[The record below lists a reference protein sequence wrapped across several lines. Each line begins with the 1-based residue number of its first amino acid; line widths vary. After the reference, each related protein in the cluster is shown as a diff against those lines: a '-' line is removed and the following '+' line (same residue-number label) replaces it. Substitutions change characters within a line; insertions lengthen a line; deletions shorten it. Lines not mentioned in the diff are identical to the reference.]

1 MIELPLFND
10 EEWYLQQVKKCIV
23 DNRIKDKNKIT
34 TQYNEKI
41 NKIIST
47 LEEIICDDDFSCD
60 NSRYNLFEKLILSPF
75 KDLKHIQQKIFANI
89 DAIFYN
95 VEIDFEGNEKRN
107 LKEKWKTIYGL
118 YDKLISKGIN
128 TELVKKYELSSCPYC
143 NENYIFNRKKAEGKT
158 YAMAQLDHFYP
169 RDKFPIFAVSLY
181 NLVPSCSACNHMKST
196 KEIGVCPH
204 DHSYDFSNMKIS
216 YIPCTGNWIENSDD
230 IKLNFTYK
238 NEDCKAEMEL
248 NLEILGIKST
258 YSMHTDYV
266 QELLKKAQIYGP
278 DMRNSLMTQF
288 PDLFASEEELLR
300 TIFGNYIEIKDT
312 LKRPLSKLTKDLLI
326 ELGIIT

>member
-1 MIELPLFND
+1 MIELPKFND
-10 EEWYLQQVKKCIV
+10 EEWYLQQVKKYIV
-23 DNRIKDKNKIT
+23 DNRLKDKAKIETCYKQKT
-34 TQYNEKI
+34 TEI
-41 NKIIST
+41 VST
-47 LEEIICDDDFSCD
+47 LEEVICDDDFSCND
-60 NSRYNLFEKLILSPF
+60 SRYNLFEKLILAPF

-95 VEIDFEGNEKRN
+95 VEIDSDGNEKWN

-128 TELVKKYELSSCPYC
+128 SELVKKYELSSCPYC
-143 NENYIFNRKKAEGKT
+143 NENYIFNRKKTEEKT

-196 KEIGVCPH
+196 KEIGVSPH
-204 DHSYDFSNMKIS
+204 DHSYDFSNMRIS

-238 NEDCKAEMEL
+238 SEECKAAMEL
-248 NLEILGIKST
+248 NLETLGIKSA
-258 YSMHTDYV
+258 YSMHTDYI

-278 DMRNSLMTQF
+278 DMRNSLMAQF
-288 PDLFASEEELLR
+288 PDLFASDEDLLR
-300 TIFGNYIEIKDT
+300 TIFGNYIETKDT
-312 LKRPLSKLTKDLLI
+312 LIRPLSKLTQDLLI
-326 ELGIIT
+326 ELGIIE